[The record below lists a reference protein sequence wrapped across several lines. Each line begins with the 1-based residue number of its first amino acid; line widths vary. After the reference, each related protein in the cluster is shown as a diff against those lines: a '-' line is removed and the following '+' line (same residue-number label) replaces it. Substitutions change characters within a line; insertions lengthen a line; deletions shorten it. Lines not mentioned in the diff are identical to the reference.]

1 MKNQEVYDNGEIQ
14 NIEYSRTIKDLKFY
28 YYIIF
33 CNGNYYEVEVSDDG
47 ISQEVEH
54 PNDEARII

>member
-1 MKNQEVYDNGEIQ
+1 MTMEKFSKD
-14 NIEYSRTIKDLKFY
+14 IEYSRTIKDLKFY

-54 PNDEARII
+54 PNDEARLI

>member
-33 CNGNYYEVEVSDDG
+33 VMGT
-47 ISQEVEH
+47 IM
-54 PNDEARII
+54 R